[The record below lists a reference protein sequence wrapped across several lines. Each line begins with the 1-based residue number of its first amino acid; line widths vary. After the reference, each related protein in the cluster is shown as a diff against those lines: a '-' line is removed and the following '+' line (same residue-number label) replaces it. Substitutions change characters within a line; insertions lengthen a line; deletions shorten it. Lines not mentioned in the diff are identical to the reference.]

1 MRPALRLEPR
11 ARLAGAAGLAYVIT
25 SGVENMEL
33 LRAPGFGAPAAEIR
47 AAYADGALAA
57 VTLGAGALLL
67 AAYAV
72 FVAGPAG
79 RRRAGLAGGFAG
91 IVLAAAALFAGAV
104 LAATG
109 GDLTDGATRAAHTVA
124 AHAPD
129 ALRPLPRPLPRRGR
143 GRPAAL
149 ARPYRARRSAVPLAL
164 APLAALTRDDALLA
178 AALVVFGLHALWIAA
193 VGLAWTAGGVR
204 RAAFLLLVLA
214 AGLIGSALL
223 ALPEA
228 TGAYFAWALAP
239 APLAAWAGGVYLA
252 SAAVYAAGLRAPA
265 QAVRPLLAGA
275 VVLSAS
281 VLAITLAHLD
291 AFDLG
296 RLQAWAWLV
305 LFAAFAAAT
314 GGLLARAPRG
324 RGSGPALPPPRACRA
339 RTAALGLAATGVAL
353 WLDPGAFGLPALGG
367 RFAGSWVAM
376 LATFA
381 GWAAVADRRAE
392 ARLPAL
398 ALVALPAGALIA
410 AARTG
415 TAAPGHLAAIAA
427 ARRGRRGGAPRL
439 PLQPARALERAM
451 QRERRQD
458 HHRDDERIGAAP
470 LQLGHVHEVHA
481 VERRD
486 ERRHGDDRR
495 PAGDAAH
502 DVALGHADHRHVGLQ
517 HGGQQVALGD
527 HLLVDEREVVV
538 DVAEVLGDRRAD
550 AEQLPRASPATGE
563 SSGWTAR

>member
-11 ARLAGAAGLAYVIT
+11 ARIAGAAGLAYAIT

-57 VTLGAGALLL
+57 VTLGAGALSL

-72 FVAGPAG
+72 VVAGLAG

-109 GDLTDGATRAAHTVA
+109 GDLTDGATRAAHTWQLTLRMLSGPCLALFLVA
-124 AHAPD
+124 AAAD
-129 ALRPLPRPLPRRGR
+129 LPPW
-143 GRPAAL
+143 L
-149 ARPYRARRSAVPLAL
+149 ARTARAVAVPLAL

-178 AALVVFGLHALWIAA
+178 AALVAFGLHAVWIAA

-324 RGSGPALPPPRACRA
+324 RGPGPALPPPARAA
-339 RTAALGLAATGVAL
+339 LATAALGLAATGVAL

-398 ALVALPAGALIA
+398 ALVALPAGALLA

-415 TAAPGHLAAIAA
+415 TAAPGHLAALAAVAA
-427 ARRGRRGGAPRL
+427 AGAAVLLACRYS
-439 PLQPARALERAM
+439 QPARLNERCSAS
-451 QRERRQD
+451 
-458 HHRDDERIGAAP
+458 
-470 LQLGHVHEVHA
+470 A
-481 VERRD
+481 VTTIT
-486 ERRHGDDRR
+486 
-495 PAGDAAH
+495 
-502 DVALGHADHRHVGLQ
+502 
-517 HGGQQVALGD
+517 
-527 HLLVDEREVVV
+527 
-538 DVAEVLGDRRAD
+538 
-550 AEQLPRASPATGE
+550 ATT
-563 SSGWTAR
+563 SG